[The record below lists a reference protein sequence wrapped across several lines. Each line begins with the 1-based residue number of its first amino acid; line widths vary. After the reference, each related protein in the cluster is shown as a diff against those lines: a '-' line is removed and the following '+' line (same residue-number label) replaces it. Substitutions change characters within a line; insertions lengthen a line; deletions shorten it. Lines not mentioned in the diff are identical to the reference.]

1 MLAEREKGPKTL
13 SRLGEQLSIARN
25 SLTFPEEARKRRNPN
40 RAGGREGRGISGN
53 KLCFEV
59 LDEVNAISIDCC
71 TKPKQ
76 SFFQHQSV

>member
-40 RAGGREGRGISGN
+40 RAGGGRD
-53 KLCFEV
+53 LWQQVMF
-59 LDEVNAISIDCC
+59 
-71 TKPKQ
+71 
-76 SFFQHQSV
+76 